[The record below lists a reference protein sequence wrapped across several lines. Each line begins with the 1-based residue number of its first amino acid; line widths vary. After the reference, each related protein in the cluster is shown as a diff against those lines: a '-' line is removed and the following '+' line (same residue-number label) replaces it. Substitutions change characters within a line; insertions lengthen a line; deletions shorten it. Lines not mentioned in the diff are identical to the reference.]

1 MTLED
6 EDVIIYNDTRWCY
19 YKQIDS
25 YSWCPD
31 PDYAT
36 VPSTNTGKEGVK
48 SFLTSTKDQL
58 IKIDVVI

>member
-36 VPSTNTGKEGVK
+36 VPSTNTGKMSNLRPFK
-48 SFLTSTKDQL
+48 
-58 IKIDVVI
+58 